1 MSWSVVHRHILV
13 SFGHICGD
21 LSFSHCRQ
29 LNLSSSVA
37 ALSLPGGVFFGT
49 NAIDVAELDV
59 SNLPQQ
65 LLRFGFRLHPFTAL
79 SPYLCTTELALK

>member
-37 ALSLPGGVFFGT
+37 ALSLLGSSGT
-49 NAIDVAELDV
+49 NAIDVAKIDV
-59 SNLPQQ
+59 SSLPQQ
-65 LLRFGFRLHPFTAL
+65 LLRFGFRLHSFTAL